1 MLAGSRTAG
10 ATLLALAVAIFVSA
24 PSSHAAV
31 EATCMGET
39 ATIVGTE
46 NSDTL
51 NGTEGAASTPCGSR
65 MAQRAG

>member
-1 MLAGSRTAG
+1 VQGNVVIRAGG
-10 ATLLALAVAIFVSA
+10 KWECLIFVSA